1 MFFQVD
7 SLQQRLL
14 QGGLCVLIV
23 SASRHHQVG
32 NGIWTDPVSEHI
44 QRRFFSATS
53 VSGIGQRGLSRQP
66 FGRSYLPGTTPAT
79 TPDVLCPEQILA
91 AHAAMP
97 SIRVTRRMEDGV
109 RITGFHHLPAYIT
122 MILCAASATSARS
135 WELTPAPCSLSAVAP
150 AVVR

>member
-14 QGGLCVLIV
+14 RGGLLRLIV

-32 NGIWTDPVSEHI
+32 NGIWTDARSEHI

-53 VSGIGQRGLSRQP
+53 VSGIGAGGLSRQP
-66 FGRSYLPGTTPAT
+66 FGRSYLPGTTPGNM
-79 TPDVLCPEQILA
+79 PDVLCPEQILA

-97 SIRVTRRMEDGV
+97 E
-109 RITGFHHLPAYIT
+109 
-122 MILCAASATSARS
+122 
-135 WELTPAPCSLSAVAP
+135 
-150 AVVR
+150 